1 MKKILFLHGLGSMPG
16 GTKVIFLRKKGY
28 IVLNPAIPKNSFD
41 ESCNIAQQLVI
52 QENPDIIVGS
62 SRGGAVA
69 LNIDPLNARLILIA
83 PAWTHYPTKVNPDL
97 TGAVILHSLNDDIVD
112 LKDSQ
117 KLLKNG
123 AKLKVC
129 GENHRMNDD
138 DCLDN
143 LHKFVTG
150 Y

>member
-1 MKKILFLHGLGSMPG
+1 MKKILFLHGLESLPG
-16 GTKVIFLRKKGY
+16 GSKVTFLRKKGY
-28 IVLNPAIPKNSFD
+28 TVLNPTKPKDSYD
-41 ESCNIAQQLVI
+41 DSCNIAQQLVI

-83 PAWTHYPTKVNPDL
+83 PAWTHYPTNVNQDL
-97 TGAVILHSLNDDIVD
+97 TGAVILHSLNDDVVD
-112 LKDSQ
+112 MKDSLE
-117 KLLKNG
+117 LLNNG

-138 DCLDN
+138 DCLCN
-143 LHKFVTG
+143 LHKFITN